1 VQKSKIK
8 NQNFLLAFTLLLEN
22 GIVLLV
28 LLLNLTKTFFKKLRA
43 IFSKIIPSK
52 QRKTM
57 PFFSTGVT
65 LIETLVVIAIGILL
79 ISITFYSFSSLQNNT
94 SLQKDVAQAKSILE
108 EARYLSISEKNDHSY
123 GVHLQSN
130 GFVSFKGSVY
140 NSADIQNNTQLFD
153 EALIDNISLNGG
165 GSEIIFNKITGT
177 TNTFGTFRIKT
188 LKDLNKNSTIRIA
201 KTGIISEEQ

>member
-1 VQKSKIK
+1 MQKSKIK